1 MANFSQH
8 ELHPKP
14 TDAHAANWVFLVD
27 TLNFCFWTPG
37 ELCNCLPSN
46 KLIKHST
53 SVTDNYTKYKV
64 NGYTGYFALC
74 AAINRAVA
82 DGFDITNPK
91 FYAKIDL
98 DTLRNIFRAD
108 DATTSIPLLEKRLEC
123 LHQVGERLNCKWQ
136 GQFENVIRAANKSA
150 VALLELIV
158 DEFPCFRDVA
168 QFAGKEVAILKRA
181 QILVGDVWS
190 CYRGEGLGQ
199 FEDIEKITMFAD
211 YRIPQ
216 VLVHFGSLEYTPE
229 LLDLLKED
237 TIIQNGDAME
247 VEIRGASIYI
257 IEQVKDAAVQALQQ
271 KHPDVDRRN
280 VNSILIDQYLWDYRR
295 AHAAE
300 LEYIPF
306 HKVLSIYY

>member
-1 MANFSQH
+1 M
-8 ELHPKP
+8 
-14 TDAHAANWVFLVD
+14 
-27 TLNFCFWTPG
+27 
-37 ELCNCLPSN
+37 CNYLPSN

-53 SVTDNYTKYKV
+53 YVLDNYTKYKV

-74 AAINRAVA
+74 AAINRAVC
-82 DGFDITNPK
+82 DGLDITNPE

-98 DTLRNIFRAD
+98 DTLSNIFRPD

-123 LHQVGERLNCKWQ
+123 LHQVGERLSSKWQ
-136 GQFENVIRAANKSA
+136 GQFENVIKAANKSA
-150 VALLELIV
+150 VALLQLIV
-158 DEFPCFRDVA
+158 EEFPCFRDVA

-190 CYRGEGLGQ
+190 CYRGEGLGY
-199 FEDIEKITMFAD
+199 FEDIDKITMFAD
-211 YRIPQ
+211 YRVPQ

-229 LLDLLKED
+229 LLELLKKD
-237 TIIQNGDAME
+237 TIMQNGDEME

-257 IEQVKDAAVQALQQ
+257 IEQVKDAVVEVLKQ
-271 KHPDVDRRN
+271 KHPDVDTRN

-295 AHAAE
+295 AHAAD

-306 HKVLSIYY
+306 HKVMSIYY